1 MLRRQPLT
9 ADFDATVLAAA
20 LPRHVHAGYMR
31 YREFEPIACGGKAEV
46 FRCVDGNLGREIAL
60 KVLHRHLADSPLEQ
74 QLLVREARI
83 MAALRHPAIPEIH
96 DLGRDSDG
104 RPYFAMSLKRGPT
117 LHQILT
123 SLRNN
128 DPVVVRAY
136 DLERLLGVL
145 IQTAET
151 LRYAHAMNVVHCDL
165 KPENILIDAGDR
177 AHLLDWGLAVINAD
191 ERREDGCPTVRER
204 GCQGSPLYMAPEQ
217 VPGDQPLTTAVDV
230 YGLGVLLYECLTLD
244 TPCRG
249 KTTIET
255 LRGVLERD
263 PTPPRALAPERGIPT
278 ELEAACLRALRK
290 SPAERFAS
298 IHEFCD
304 VLVDCR
310 AELLTSF
317 ERDEASLRYGL
328 GELGAWSD
336 IDEAQRPTQRRA
348 EPGAELRSLV

>member
-1 MLRRQPLT
+1 MPRRQPLT

-31 YREFEPIACGGKAEV
+31 YREFEPIARGGKAEV
-46 FRCVDGNLGREIAL
+46 FRCVDGNLGREVAL

-96 DLGRDSDG
+96 DLGRDSEG
-104 RPYFAMSLKRGPT
+104 RPYFAMSLKVGPT

-123 SLRNN
+123 SLRNG
-128 DPVVVRAY
+128 DPVAVRAY

-145 IQTAET
+145 VQTAET

-165 KPENILIDAGDR
+165 KPENILIDATDR
-177 AHLLDWGLAVINAD
+177 AHVLDWGLAVINAD

-217 VPGDQPLTTAVDV
+217 VPGDQYLTPAVDV

-249 KTTIET
+249 ETTIET
-255 LRGVLERD
+255 LKRVLEVE
-263 PTPPRALAPERGIPT
+263 PAPPREIAKWPAIPP
-278 ELEAACLRALRK
+278 ELEAACLRALSK
-290 SPAERFAS
+290 SPADRFAS
-298 IHEFCD
+298 IAEFCD

-310 AELLTSF
+310 AELLTAF
-317 ERDEASLRYGL
+317 ERGDSGVRSGL
-328 GELGAWSD
+328 GDLGAWD
-336 IDEAQRPTQRRA
+336 DDDAQRPTQRSPR
-348 EPGAELRSLV
+348 PDAELPSLV